1 MCTNREIDRLFGWTP
16 PPSTVVKLKS
26 KNQIVIEAAYEIPG
40 SPPSKRPESWKV
52 DGIIKNAFRDKN
64 KADMKEKEHNSVS
77 NRSRNRSG
85 FDKIRDTK
93 TGISRTESIA
103 AKPPSSFHEEI
114 IEKTEV
120 NQVERGN
127 NAYLEALG
135 LLDETALEDASTK
148 KTSHDSTVYVDERV
162 GKKPVDV
169 NSLMKSRKKSE
180 FNPTPK
186 FLSLSYQNDM
196 EDITSDAGKG
206 ALYAK
211 RFYHDD
217 ETDNDKVLR
226 TSRVGSKKKGFLFKK
241 RRDPAASLQPVSST
255 NEVDSDQGME
265 TNSINPRR
273 KSVYLQEDV
282 REQPVDIDDLF
293 KRKQSRE
300 NRHDQFVSIS
310 YESTERMGERARS
323 GGLYAKKVSK

>member
-1 MCTNREIDRLFGWTP
+1 MCTNREIDRLFEWTP
-16 PPSTVVKLKS
+16 PPSTVVRLKS
-26 KNQIVIEAAYEIPG
+26 KNQVFIKAAYEMPS
-40 SPPSKRPESWKV
+40 SPPSKRPESLNV
-52 DGIIKNAFRDKN
+52 DGIRKSALRDKN
-64 KADMKEKEHNSVS
+64 KEGMKEKGSNSGS
-77 NRSRNRSG
+77 NRSRNGSE
-85 FDKIRDTK
+85 FDKICDTK

-103 AKPPSSFHEEI
+103 VKPPSFFHEEI

-120 NQVERGN
+120 KKVEGGN

-135 LLDETALEDASTK
+135 LLDETSLEGDSTRK
-148 KTSHDSTVYVDERV
+148 MTHDSTVFVDERV

-186 FLSLSYQNDM
+186 FLSLSYQNGI
-196 EDITSDAGKG
+196 EDNASDAGKG

-211 RFYHDD
+211 RFYHDE
-217 ETDNDKVLR
+217 ETDKHKVLK

-241 RRDPAASLQPVSST
+241 RRDPTPSLQPVGST

-273 KSVYLQEDV
+273 KSVYLQEDI

-293 KRKQSRE
+293 TRKKSRE
-300 NRHDQFVSIS
+300 NRHDQFVSIC

-323 GGLYAKKVSK
+323 GGLYAKKLSK